1 VRTDSPRAIGGALG
15 ARLDPG
21 GPANSKESM
30 RSTRRDVARRERVLR
45 ISVVIV
51 AAAYLVVGWLAI
63 EVAATVAPQ
72 LDLPDW
78 VPRLI
83 TFVPLLAF
91 P

>member
-1 VRTDSPRAIGGALG
+1 
-15 ARLDPG
+15 
-21 GPANSKESM
+21 
-30 RSTRRDVARRERVLR
+30 VLR

>member
-1 VRTDSPRAIGGALG
+1 
-15 ARLDPG
+15 
-21 GPANSKESM
+21 M

-78 VPRLI
+78 VPRLT
-83 TFVPLLAF
+83 TFVLLLAF

>member
-1 VRTDSPRAIGGALG
+1 VCF
-15 ARLDPG
+15 
-21 GPANSKESM
+21 EF
-30 RSTRRDVARRERVLR
+30 
-45 ISVVIV
+45 SVVIV

-63 EVAATVAPQ
+63 EVAATVARQ

-83 TFVPLLAF
+83 TFVLLLAF